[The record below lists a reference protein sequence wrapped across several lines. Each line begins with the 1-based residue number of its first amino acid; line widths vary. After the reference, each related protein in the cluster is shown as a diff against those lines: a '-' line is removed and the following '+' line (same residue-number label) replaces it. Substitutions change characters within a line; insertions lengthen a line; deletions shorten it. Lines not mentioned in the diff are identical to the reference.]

1 MNDPSRNEDAPGADR
16 PSRLSVVL
24 ICAGAILALSTA
36 SIFIV
41 KAQQAGGPS
50 LVIAAY
56 RLAFCTLVL
65 LPFALT
71 RGRSELRA
79 LTRRDVLLAFVSGAF
94 LALHFASWI
103 ASLEY
108 TSVASSVV
116 LVCSSPLFVALLA
129 PLALKEPLTRPV
141 FLGVLLAVI
150 GAAVVGWSDAREQ
163 GEAVTWFGGTALLGN
178 ALALLGAVTV
188 ACYFLIGRR
197 LRAKLSLLTYIFLTY
212 GSAAVVL
219 LGCLPLTGHAYLG
232 HPAEVYGWCLLL
244 ALVPQLI
251 GHTTFNWALRYVP
264 AANIGVLVVGEPVGT
279 IVLAWIVLGQAPLGL
294 ELLGAA
300 LILGGIYLASTRR
313 GPRIARN
320 AA

>member
-1 MNDPSRNEDAPGADR
+1 MTDPSRTEDAPRAAR
-16 PSRLSVVL
+16 PSRLAVVG
-24 ICAGAILALSTA
+24 ICAVAILALSTA

-71 RGRSELRA
+71 RGRHELRA
-79 LTRRDVLLAFVSGAF
+79 LTRRDVSLALVSGVF
-94 LALHFASWI
+94 LAAHFASWI

-141 FLGVLLAVI
+141 FLGVLLAVT
-150 GAAVVGWSDAREQ
+150 GAAVVGLSDAREQ
-163 GEAVTWFGGTALLGN
+163 GEAVTWSGGTALLGN
-178 ALALLGAVTV
+178 ALALLGAITV

-219 LGCLPLTGHAYLG
+219 LLWLPLTGHAYLG

-279 IVLAWIVLGQAPLGL
+279 IALAWIVLGQPPLALGL
-294 ELLGAA
+294 VGAA

-313 GPRIARN
+313 APPLARDP
-320 AA
+320 A

>member
-1 MNDPSRNEDAPGADR
+1 VAA
-16 PSRLSVVL
+16 
-24 ICAGAILALSTA
+24 ICTLAILALSTA

-41 KAQQAGGPS
+41 KAQEAGGPS

-56 RLAFCTLVL
+56 RLTFCTLVL

-71 RGRSELRA
+71 RGRDELRA
-79 LTRRDVLLAFVSGAF
+79 LTRRDLVLALVSGTF
-94 LALHFASWI
+94 LAAHFASWI
-103 ASLEY
+103 ASLEH
-108 TSVASSVV
+108 TSVTSSVV

-129 PLALKEPLTRPV
+129 PLALKEPLSRPV

-150 GAAVVGWSDAREQ
+150 GAAVVGLSDAREP
-163 GEAVTWFGGTALLGN
+163 GEAVTWFGGTALFGN
-178 ALALLGAVTV
+178 ALALLGAFTV

-219 LGCLPLTGHAYLG
+219 LAWLPISGHAYLG
-232 HPAEVYGWCLLL
+232 HPVEVYGWCLLL

-279 IVLAWIVLGQAPLGL
+279 ILLAWIVLARPPLGL
-294 ELLGAA
+294 QLLGAA
-300 LILGGIYLASTRR
+300 LILAGIYLASTRR
-313 GPRIARN
+313 TRPLPGGMR
-320 AA
+320 